1 MHVLVGIYFHNLMH
15 LNARDLESNISC
27 VGEEGSSVMK
37 LDSEAV
43 TTTFMAVMPRAKQDF
58 NS

>member
-1 MHVLVGIYFHNLMH
+1 MH

-27 VGEEGSSVMK
+27 VCEEGSSVMK
-37 LDSEAV
+37 PDSEAV
-43 TTTFMAVMPRAKQDF
+43 TTTFMAVMPCAKQDF